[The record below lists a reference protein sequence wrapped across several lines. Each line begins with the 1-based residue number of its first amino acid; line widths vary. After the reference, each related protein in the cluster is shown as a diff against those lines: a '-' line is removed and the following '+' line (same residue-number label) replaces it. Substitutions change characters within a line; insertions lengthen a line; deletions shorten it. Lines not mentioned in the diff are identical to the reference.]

1 MADLAARYLS
11 AHVAQNCN
19 AHTAGIYRGSL
30 ENHILPAL
38 GMMPLA
44 AVETAH
50 VAALHYRLR
59 ARPRAANRALSVLSK
74 MFSLAAAWG
83 LVADGTNPCKGVRKY
98 REKKRERFLT
108 REEYRRLG
116 QALAEAEAEAGVDG
130 AVSPYA
136 IAALRLLMLTGC
148 RLNEILTLRWD
159 DIDRTAGEFRLR
171 DGKTGA
177 RMVPLTPT
185 AETVL
190 AGIERVPRNPWVIAG
205 KQPGTHLSTIT
216 QDWYRLR
223 ARAGLDD
230 VRIHDLRHS
239 YASRALAAGESL
251 SMIGKLLGH
260 ADIQST
266 ARYAHLARETERLSA
281 ARVGGSIGASVTSV
295 QPPEQARTAP
305 DMNMTNDAATNDP
318 ALGSITERTVAAL
331 SAASDTVVWDR
342 ALTGFGVRV
351 YPSGAKVYVVQTR
364 GPAGTR
370 RISVGRHGVIGA
382 SEARRRAALIV
393 ARIRAGEEPVPEAQK
408 AESITVAA
416 LAARYLREH
425 VAVRCKPTTAT
436 QYRLAIERYI
446 VPALGTSAVSSLGR
460 AQVADLQHALR
471 DRPAM
476 ANLAIATLSRMI
488 DQAIAW
494 GVAGETSNPCRSVP
508 RYRTRRRERFLTDA
522 EFQRL
527 GRTLDELEATGRI
540 SPHAAAALRLLML
553 TGCRR
558 NEILTLRWE
567 DVRLEAQELQL
578 ADSKTGPRT
587 VSLSPE
593 AAHGAGV
600 DRAPAR
606 QPLGDPRCQAR
617 RPALQPVRA
626 LAQGARPRRPGRRA
640 PARPAPLLR
649 HPARWPW
656 ARACR

>member
-1 MADLAARYLS
+1 MEGLSVEGRDRIFWDRELPGFGVRVYPSGRKVYVVQSRGQGAPRRVTLGSHGELTTTQARLRAAQAIDRIKGGKEPIPPPAQAGATVADLAARYLS

-59 ARPRAANRALSVLSK
+59 ARPQGPPTARSRCCPRCSPSRLPGAWWWTAPTPAKACASTRRRSASASSPARSTAGSASPWRRRKRKQTWKRAS
-74 MFSLAAAWG
+74 
-83 LVADGTNPCKGVRKY
+83 
-98 REKKRERFLT
+98 
-108 REEYRRLG
+108 
-116 QALAEAEAEAGVDG
+116 DG

-223 ARAGLDD
+223 SRAGLDD

-281 ARVGGSIGASVTSV
+281 ARVGGSIGA
-295 QPPEQARTAP
+295 
-305 DMNMTNDAATNDP
+305 DIGAT
-318 ALGSITERTVAAL
+318 
-331 SAASDTVVWDR
+331 
-342 ALTGFGVRV
+342 
-351 YPSGAKVYVVQTR
+351 SGASKD
-364 GPAGTR
+364 GP
-370 RISVGRHGVIGA
+370 
-382 SEARRRAALIV
+382 
-393 ARIRAGEEPVPEAQK
+393 
-408 AESITVAA
+408 
-416 LAARYLREH
+416 
-425 VAVRCKPTTAT
+425 
-436 QYRLAIERYI
+436 
-446 VPALGTSAVSSLGR
+446 
-460 AQVADLQHALR
+460 
-471 DRPAM
+471 
-476 ANLAIATLSRMI
+476 
-488 DQAIAW
+488 
-494 GVAGETSNPCRSVP
+494 
-508 RYRTRRRERFLTDA
+508 
-522 EFQRL
+522 
-527 GRTLDELEATGRI
+527 
-540 SPHAAAALRLLML
+540 
-553 TGCRR
+553 
-558 NEILTLRWE
+558 
-567 DVRLEAQELQL
+567 
-578 ADSKTGPRT
+578 
-587 VSLSPE
+587 
-593 AAHGAGV
+593 
-600 DRAPAR
+600 
-606 QPLGDPRCQAR
+606 
-617 RPALQPVRA
+617 
-626 LAQGARPRRPGRRA
+626 
-640 PARPAPLLR
+640 
-649 HPARWPW
+649 
-656 ARACR
+656 